1 MTENTPFNHDKED
14 HHASLHRHDNGNFY
28 PGTGGSTECGAN
40 VGLGTNINIAWSGD
54 YPPMMVIVVQAMR
67 CDEKHHE
74 YLVTTLHQLLSG
86 GLEPPMGDAEY
97 LAAFRTI
104 VLPVARSALS

>member
-1 MTENTPFNHDKED
+1 MGMEPKKCSTRTPESFISGEIFVVLSTSGIVINTPFNHDKED

-54 YPPMMVIVVQAMR
+54 YLSANDCVNCSDNAMW
-67 CDEKHHE
+67 
-74 YLVTTLHQLLSG
+74 
-86 GLEPPMGDAEY
+86 
-97 LAAFRTI
+97 
-104 VLPVARSALS
+104 